1 MHLLAPNGHVHTY
14 EYNHS
19 RVEAARDQFKK
30 MDLTDIISVYHAG
43 IITIENKSCN
53 HDLSYERLFFL
64 PAKLRMQTCA
74 GGRTMKVDLGRCQ
87 NTLLMQCF

>member
-53 HDLSYERLFFL
+53 HDLSYERLFFYRRNSVCRRVR
-64 PAKLRMQTCA
+64 AA
-74 GGRTMKVDLGRCQ
+74 GQ
-87 NTLLMQCF
+87 